1 MATGGQR
8 RTQVILIC
16 AAIHNSPVVSHM
28 PIHVQQYSACVAAA
42 GHSRL
47 CAVLP
52 RAEEIGFAAERYTFE
67 QRTGRLSDAHI
78 SISLQGGMSLRVQH
92 EWFEI
97 AVAALVEGQE
107 AGLADLGK
115 AVLATVAPADDDAQ
129 SGNLTVPSHTCG
141 WNRRIQKAT

>member
-1 MATGGQR
+1 
-8 RTQVILIC
+8 
-16 AAIHNSPVVSHM
+16 
-28 PIHVQQYSACVAAA
+28 
-42 GHSRL
+42 
-47 CAVLP
+47 
-52 RAEEIGFAAERYTFE
+52 
-67 QRTGRLSDAHI
+67 
-78 SISLQGGMSLRVQH
+78 MSLRVQH